1 MKITDKELHK
11 LFQNS
16 MECEDQIIKKEMEN
30 VEEHIFS
37 EKFNQKMDKL
47 FADIDRNI
55 ERTKKRKK
63 RKAVLYKVAP
73 VALILVAV
81 VVGLII
87 NVNSTTLNASD
98 PSISITSW
106 CKEFFSFAGEKDDN
120 TEVFTFDEARIGY
133 IPEGFVKTE
142 EYISS
147 SVVFFKYEDEDS
159 NYIFIKCLKN
169 NQDNM
174 VTNVSNEDIIY
185 DISLNEDGIEYRFIE
200 NKKNEELN
208 IIFQGKNKY
217 YYIISGNVPED
228 AIIKVMDG
236 IEH

>member
-16 MECEDQIIKKEMEN
+16 MECEDQIIRKEMEN

-63 RKAVLYKVAP
+63 RKAVLYRVAP

-81 VVGLII
+81 VVGLVI

-106 CKEFFSFAGEKDDN
+106 CKDFFSFTGEKDDAA
-120 TEVFTFDEARIGY
+120 EAFAFDEAQIGY
-133 IPEGFVKTE
+133 IPEGFTKTE
-142 EYISS
+142 EDITSAYAL
-147 SVVFFKYEDEDS
+147 FKYENGAGD
-159 NYIFIKCLKN
+159 YIFIKA
-169 NQDNM
+169 DYDDA
-174 VTNVSNEDIIY
+174 VTNINNENIVQD
-185 DISLNEDGIEYRFIE
+185 LRVNEEGIQYRFIE
-200 NKKNEELN
+200 NKDHKELN
-208 IIFQGKNKY
+208 IIFKGKSKLY
-217 YYIISGNVPED
+217 YLIAGNVSEKEM
-228 AIIKVMDG
+228 INIMNG
-236 IEH
+236 IAQ

>member
-63 RKAVLYKVAP
+63 RKAVLYRVAP

-81 VVGLII
+81 VVGLVI

-106 CKEFFSFAGEKDDN
+106 CKDFFSFTGEKDDAA
-120 TEVFTFDEARIGY
+120 EAFAFDEAQIGY
-133 IPEGFVKTE
+133 IPEGFIKTE
-142 EYISS
+142 EDITSAYTS
-147 SVVFFKYEDEDS
+147 FKYENEVG
-159 NYIFIKCLKN
+159 NYVFIKCLKTD
-169 NQDNM
+169 QDNT
-174 VTNVSNEDIIY
+174 VINVSNENILHDLR
-185 DISLNEDGIEYRFIE
+185 LNQDGIEYRFIE
-200 NKKNEELN
+200 HKINGELS
-208 IIFQGKNKY
+208 IIFQGENKY
-217 YYIISGNVPED
+217 YYLITGNVLED
-228 AIIKVMDG
+228 EIINIMNG
-236 IEH
+236 IKH

>member
-16 MECEDQIIKKEMEN
+16 MECEDQIIRKEMEN

-63 RKAVLYKVAP
+63 RKAVLYRVAP

-81 VVGLII
+81 VVGLVI

-106 CKEFFSFAGEKDDN
+106 CKDFFSFTGEKDDAA
-120 TEVFTFDEARIGY
+120 EAFAFDEAQIGY
-133 IPEGFVKTE
+133 IPEGFKKTE
-142 EYISS
+142 ENITSSYIVFRYENEVGNYVYVKSS
-147 SVVFFKYEDEDS
+147 A
-159 NYIFIKCLKN
+159 N
-169 NQDNM
+169 NTATNANNTEIIQDIR
-174 VTNVSNEDIIY
+174 V
-185 DISLNEDGIEYRFIE
+185 NEDGLEYCYTE
-200 NKKNEELN
+200 DYKNKEIK
-208 IIFQGKNKY
+208 IIFQGNNQQY
-217 YYIISGNVPED
+217 YSIVGTVSEKE
-228 AIIKVMDG
+228 IIKVMDG
-236 IEH
+236 IDH